1 MVYHQV
7 ILLLVVGMY
16 FFLLFALQFKINF
29 FFNRTSPGIMS
40 PPQQQIQQ
48 QQQQIQQQQQQLLNG
63 PSLILK
69 NPIPLT
75 STSPSADS
83 MSSLKTMAQEAIN
96 RAGLENTTDVIAI
109 PSETTVRQQLF
120 MDAAVTNGPN
130 LTNLNNVLIMKSTG
144 TSEAHIPPLLGV
156 APLGPSPLQKEHQ
169 LQVCHFFVVFFV
181 LLIFVFLN

>member
-1 MVYHQV
+1 
-7 ILLLVVGMY
+7 
-16 FFLLFALQFKINF
+16 
-29 FFNRTSPGIMS
+29 MS

-48 QQQQIQQQQQQLLNG
+48 QQQQIQQQQQLLNG

-75 STSPSADS
+75 STSPSSDS

-96 RAGLENTTDVIAI
+96 RAAGLENTTDVVAI

-169 LQVCHFFVVFFV
+169 LQVCDLFVDFFC
-181 LLIFVFLN
+181 

>member
-1 MVYHQV
+1 
-7 ILLLVVGMY
+7 
-16 FFLLFALQFKINF
+16 
-29 FFNRTSPGIMS
+29 MS

-48 QQQQIQQQQQQLLNG
+48 QQQQIQQQQQLLNG

-75 STSPSADS
+75 STSPSSDS

-96 RAGLENTTDVIAI
+96 RAAGLENTTDVVAI

-169 LQVCHFFVVFFV
+169 LQVCDLFDDFF
-181 LLIFVFLN
+181 LLILIFFFKLVSNDGSCLLSSACT

>member
-1 MVYHQV
+1 
-7 ILLLVVGMY
+7 
-16 FFLLFALQFKINF
+16 
-29 FFNRTSPGIMS
+29 MS
-40 PPQQQIQQ
+40 PPQQQQ

-75 STSPSADS
+75 SNSPTSES

-96 RAGLENTTDVIAI
+96 RAAGIENQLETGDVTSAI
-109 PSETTVRQQLF
+109 QSSETTVRQQLF
-120 MDAAVTNGPN
+120 MDAAAVTNGPN

-169 LQVCHFFVVFFV
+169 LQVC
-181 LLIFVFLN
+181 

>member
-1 MVYHQV
+1 
-7 ILLLVVGMY
+7 
-16 FFLLFALQFKINF
+16 
-29 FFNRTSPGIMS
+29 MS
-40 PPQQQIQQ
+40 PP
-48 QQQQIQQQQQQLLNG
+48 QQQIQQQQQQLLNG

-96 RAGLENTTDVIAI
+96 RAGLENTSDVVAL
-109 PSETTVRQQLF
+109 PSETVRQQLF
-120 MDAAVTNGPN
+120 MDSAVTNGPN
-130 LTNLNNVLIMKSTG
+130 LSNLNNVLIMKSTG

-169 LQVCHFFVVFFV
+169 LQVCCSGF
-181 LLIFVFLN
+181 LLHCLGFNCCC